1 MEDLLSFYSTSAHQV
16 WSTGLSPLVSVNQDR
31 NEGKGFFMPLVV
43 LTSTRTRKRLGRRST
58 LRASRDEAQIRIR
71 EFAKKKSLALD
82 DRTRV
87 ESDGSFRYG

>member
-1 MEDLLSFYSTSAHQV
+1 MATEEAALIIPLTGPWIPTS
-16 WSTGLSPLVSVNQDR
+16 P
-31 NEGKGFFMPLVV
+31 
-43 LTSTRTRKRLGRRST
+43 KRGGIL
-58 LRASRDEAQIRIR
+58 ASRDEAQIRIR